1 MREPLANGSVERVLS
16 DLSDLSAYAAFAF
29 DAVYAFIIAIN
40 RLLHA
45 GVAADA
51 IRGEVLLREMR
62 RTSFTGVSGEAGGG
76 GAAGPAGPGEATKGS
91 RAEGKGRATKER
103 ANSS

>member
-45 GVAADA
+45 GVTADA

-76 GAAGPAGPGEATKGS
+76 GAAGPAGPGGS
-91 RAEGKGRATKER
+91 NKREPSRGEGEGNKRA
-103 ANSS
+103 S